1 MFVEIGRDK
10 DFILIKLDGEILQV
24 YPVANS
30 TFTIKKFPE
39 EGQVRFYMHILGI
52 DPSYYSHAGIDIY
65 IKEGGTTSE
74 IQVNGIVCDND
85 EVGFINKMITLLSN

>member
-1 MFVEIGRDK
+1 MFVEIFRVK
-10 DFILIKLDGEILQV
+10 DFIYINLDGETLQV

-30 TFTIKKFPE
+30 TFTIKRFPE

-74 IQVNGIVCDND
+74 IQVDGVVCDND
-85 EVGFINKMITLLSN
+85 ENAFIEHMITLFSN

>member
-1 MFVEIGRDK
+1 MFVEVGRER
-10 DFILIKLDGEILQV
+10 DFIRIKLDGETLQV

-30 TFTIKKFPE
+30 TFTIKRFPE

-74 IQVNGIVCDND
+74 IQVDGVVCDND
-85 EVGFINKMITLLSN
+85 EAGFIDQMITLFSN